1 MKDLPNIIALVGNAG
16 AGKSTVAEYLMEIH
30 RYKLVKFAGPLKT
43 MLRAI
48 GLDDEELEGSRK
60 EVPCNLLCG
69 HTPRHA
75 MVTLGTE
82 WGRDL
87 IGVNFWAGLW
97 QEEAAAHINSGYV
110 VVVDDCRFPNELEAV
125 KRMGGIAWHI
135 VRPDHAGSSLP
146 EHRSEVALAPYYD
159 QMTTLVNDGD
169 ICALHFAA
177 FDALK
182 AELNSDGL
190 NEHAAREEDARSIE
204 ASNANIRTTDKGQIC
219 A

>member
-1 MKDLPNIIALVGNAG
+1 MSDLPRIIALVGNAS
-16 AGKSTVAEYLMEIH
+16 AGKSTVAQYLMEIH
-30 RYKLVKFAGPLKT
+30 RYQLVKFAGPLKN

-48 GLDDEELEGSRK
+48 GLEDEEIEGSLK
-60 EVPCNLLCG
+60 EQPCDLLCG
-69 HTPRHA
+69 KTPRHA

-97 QEEAAAHINSGYV
+97 AEEAAMNLNSGHV
-110 VVVDDCRFPNELEAV
+110 VVVDDCRFPNELAEV

-146 EHRSEVALAPYYD
+146 THRSEGALSAHYD
-159 QMTTLVNDGD
+159 EMTTIVNDRG
-169 ICALHFAA
+169 ILELHLAA

-182 AELNSDGL
+182 AELNA
-190 NEHAAREEDARSIE
+190 EHSPSA
-204 ASNANIRTTDKGQIC
+204 
-219 A
+219 